1 MVSLGAVITISALA
15 FETFFQQIVSYPE
28 RPIVLGNGSIST
40 AISYHVDVD
49 PQQPNLANDLAMGAA
64 ISSTIVG
71 SNNTVPSAPPS
82 CGTSNCT
89 WGQYSSLGVCT
100 QCKDISSFVRYICKN
115 HTLISFTDG
124 SFTDYGCGYTL
135 NGTMLTGTYLNGLL
149 SRRVVTL
156 TLQAVD
162 VPSNI
167 SSDRGPF
174 TSSIAFK
181 DFVYP
186 IFDFYIAYA
195 PEGKVAVLRND
206 TPVAMECVFHWC
218 TKSYRASYFE
228 GALNETI
235 VDTFANQ
242 SAKELSSSEIL
253 AGIPPIVITPPFG
266 STTFSV
272 SNGTTEGLKETLSID
287 LSHRSTET
295 DDNLNITDSFQGI
308 YNVTMA
314 PPYDFNAYLDLITT
328 SMTNNLR
335 TKIQGTEPVIGPA
348 WGTQTFVRIRWVWI
362 SLPVF
367 LLLAT
372 LAFVVGTIV
381 KSSRQQVGIW
391 KTSALAMLLHGLAGG
406 ARHKLDPEASASE
419 VEAAARKIHVTL
431 SPDKDTSRLVLF

>member
-1 MVSLGAVITISALA
+1 MITISALA
-15 FETFFQQIVSYPE
+15 FEAFFQQIVSYPE

-49 PQQPNLANDLAMGAA
+49 PQQPNLANDPKMGTVIAN
-64 ISSTIVG
+64 TIVG
-71 SNNTVPSAPPS
+71 NNNMNPSAPSS

-100 QCKDISSFVRYICKN
+100 QCKDISSFVKYICKN
-115 HTLISFTDG
+115 YTLISFTSG
-124 SFTDYGCGYTL
+124 APTNYGCGYTL
-135 NGTMLTGTYLNGLL
+135 NGTMLTGTYLNTYL
-149 SRRVVTL
+149 SRRAVTL

-174 TSSIAFK
+174 NSSIAFK

-195 PEGKVAVLRND
+195 PGGKAAVLRND

-218 TKSYRASYFE
+218 AKSYRASYFE

-242 SAKELSSSEIL
+242 SAKEISSSEIL

-272 SNGTTEGLKETLSID
+272 SNGTTEGLKHTLSLS
-287 LSHRSTET
+287 LSHRSTKT
-295 DDNLNITDSFQGI
+295 DDNLNTTDSFLGI
-308 YNVTMA
+308 YNVTMV
-314 PPYDFNAYLDLITT
+314 PPYDFNAYLDSIAT
-328 SMTNNLR
+328 SMTNHLR
-335 TKIQGTEPVIGPA
+335 TTIRGTEPVIGPA

-431 SPDKDTSRLVLF
+431 SPDKDTSRLVLV